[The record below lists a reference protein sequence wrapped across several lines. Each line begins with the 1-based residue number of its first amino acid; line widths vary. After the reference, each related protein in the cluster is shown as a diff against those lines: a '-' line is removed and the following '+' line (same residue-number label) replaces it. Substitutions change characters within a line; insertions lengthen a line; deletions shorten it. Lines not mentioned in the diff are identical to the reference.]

1 MCEKCLAQILQ
12 RWYHSFPNPQY
23 KGLDTT
29 HNSKCL
35 LTIEWKV
42 SRYREKQN
50 TYTHNLKFLIQ
61 SKVAALVF
69 FFYLLYLNYFIFPFF
84 LKSLISH
91 IYPTDK
97 SKIRHHSV
105 ISNKNQTFKHIL
117 CGVPIPLLS
126 SSHILPQAPKETWEN
141 LRKLLCT
148 TGVNLLKTG
157 KLKAPPLSSS
167 LLGKWEV

>member
-1 MCEKCLAQILQ
+1 MWEGEDFRVIKPFQILHSLTPWPWANHFNFQNHFYFSEMEVKLCTLEHCWKKLNETMCEKCLAQILQ

-84 LKSLISH
+84 KSLLFPIS
-91 IYPTDK
+91 TQ
-97 SKIRHHSV
+97 
-105 ISNKNQTFKHIL
+105 QTSQRLDIIL
-117 CGVPIPLLS
+117 
-126 SSHILPQAPKETWEN
+126 
-141 LRKLLCT
+141 
-148 TGVNLLKTG
+148 
-157 KLKAPPLSSS
+157 
-167 LLGKWEV
+167 